1 MQTESKSHFKGIIL
15 LILVNLIGATTFPLT
30 KDIVTSLSPS
40 TLIAVRFIIASA
52 FFAGYLRNLNLRLI
66 RDGITIGFLLFLYLA
81 IETVA
86 LGTIPANR
94 AVFIASL
101 STLIVPLLG
110 LLSGQR
116 VMLKTFLASGLAVLG
131 IGAMFWEGGELG
143 IGDILMFADAVVY
156 AVYILYLEQ
165 VAPRHATL
173 PLTGVQLLFIGG
185 LGTLWSNS
193 QILSQ
198 FGAIEQHWQPIV
210 YLAVV
215 ATAIAIWLQ
224 TLAQRWVSGSES
236 ALLYTLEPL
245 FSVIFSYWLLGE
257 QLGTRGIIGAVLVLA
272 ALILSQIPEDK
283 TPPGSEPDSKVRED
297 NKVLVKL
304 GKEQG
309 V

>member
-30 KDIVTSLSPS
+30 KEIVTSLSPS
-40 TLIAVRFIIASA
+40 TLIAVRFIVASA
-52 FFAGYLRNLNLRLI
+52 FFAAYLRNLNLRLV
-66 RDGITIGFLLFLYLA
+66 RDGVAIGFLLFLYLA

-116 VMLKTFLASGLAVLG
+116 VTSKTFIASALAVLG

-143 IGDILMFADAVVY
+143 IGDLLMFVDAVVY

-165 VAPRHATL
+165 VASRHATL

-185 LGTLWSNS
+185 LGTVWSNS
-193 QILSQ
+193 QLLTQ
-198 FGAIEQHWQPIV
+198 FDAIEQHWQPIV
-210 YLAVV
+210 YLAVI
-215 ATAIAIWLQ
+215 ATAVAIWLQ
-224 TLAQRWVSGSES
+224 TLAQRWVSGAES

-257 QLGTRGIIGAVLVLA
+257 KLGTRGIFGAVLVLA
-272 ALILSQIPEDK
+272 ALILSQIPEAEDK
-283 TPPGSEPDSKVRED
+283 SVTGNEPDSEIGED
-297 NKVLVKL
+297 NKVLVKI
-304 GKEQG
+304 GKD
-309 V
+309 

>member
-1 MQTESKSHFKGIIL
+1 MQTESKSHFKGVIL

-40 TLIAVRFIIASA
+40 TLIAARFIVASA
-52 FFAGYLRNLNLRLI
+52 FFAGYLRNLNLRLV

-110 LLSGQR
+110 LLSGRR
-116 VMLKTFLASGLAVLG
+116 VMLRTFLASGLAVLG

-143 IGDILMFADAVVY
+143 IGDLLMFIDAVVY

-165 VAPRHATL
+165 VASRHATL

-198 FGAIEQHWQPIV
+198 FNAIEQHWQPIV
-210 YLAVV
+210 YLALI
-215 ATAIAIWLQ
+215 ATAVAIWLQ
-224 TLAQRWVSGSES
+224 TLAQRWVSGYES

-257 QLGTRGIIGAVLVLA
+257 QLGTRGIVGAILILA
-272 ALILSQIPEDK
+272 ALILSQVPQDQ
-283 TPPGSEPDSKVRED
+283 TPPESEPDSEVQSGKPS
-297 NKVLVKL
+297 LKL
-304 GKEQG
+304 AKEQG